1 MRRLAA
7 AAVIAAVWCAL
18 PGASRAD
25 DANQACT
32 DGQGV
37 TAVVDFQ
44 SLGGGV
50 NVRCAAQ
57 PISNGFDVLRHAHI
71 AYETVSGSD
80 FVCRI
85 AGKPESADCSHTPPG
100 NAYWSY
106 WSARPGGDWQYQA
119 HGPGSRKPPAG
130 SYDGWSFSTGDKAPP
145 RYPVPPAPTTT
156 TTVTSAPAPAPSPVT
171 TSPPTGVRSN
181 APSRLTTPPPS
192 TSTTATTST
201 LPNSV
206 ALVPDATT
214 TTVKLG
220 HVDLS
225 ETGKGG
231 GSGFG
236 FVLSGLAVLLVG
248 AMAFALRRGQ

>member
-1 MRRLAA
+1 MRRLVAA
-7 AAVIAAVWCAL
+7 ALIAAAL
-18 PGASRAD
+18 LAVPVASRAD

-50 NVRCAAQ
+50 NVRCGAQ
-57 PISNGFDVLRHAHI
+57 PISNGFDVLRHANI
-71 AYETVSGSD
+71 SYETVSGSD

-85 AGKPESADCSHTPPG
+85 AGQPENADCSHTPPG

-156 TTVTSAPAPAPSPVT
+156 TTATTATSAPARTPVTTTPPAGVRSTGASRVTTPAPS
-171 TSPPTGVRSN
+171 
-181 APSRLTTPPPS
+181 S
-192 TSTTATTST
+192 TTTST
-201 LPNSV
+201 LPSDVLLV
-206 ALVPDATT
+206 ADATT

-248 AMAFALRRGQ
+248 AMAFVLRRGR